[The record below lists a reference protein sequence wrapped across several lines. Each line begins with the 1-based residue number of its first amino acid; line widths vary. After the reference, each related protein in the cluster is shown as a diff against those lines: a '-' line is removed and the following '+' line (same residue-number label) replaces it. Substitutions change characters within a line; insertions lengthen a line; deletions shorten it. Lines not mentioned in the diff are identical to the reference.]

1 MRILLTGATGF
12 LGSHIAESLLTDK
25 YEILA
30 LKRTIS
36 KYDNLSFTHSVL
48 WVDIDTL
55 GWEKRVVEFS
65 PSIIIHTAWIGVSS
79 EGRDNWNDQ
88 LENIDF
94 MTQLLELARLCGN
107 CKFISLG
114 SQAEYGNFSG
124 KIDETYPVNP
134 TNAYGFVKVSAQ
146 RMLQSFCEIH
156 NICWYWLRVFSVFGE
171 RESDKWL
178 IPNVIKAILQGE
190 EKIDCTFGQ
199 QRYSYLYVK
208 DFAEAVKKIV
218 KSDGNYSGIYNISSN
233 HPIKLRTLLEMIKE
247 KTNPNFQLN
256 YGALPYRSGQSMHME
271 GDASKFQSQF
281 GDIVLSDF
289 ENKLE
294 KTINYYKEQ
303 NHETI

>member
-30 LKRTIS
+30 LKRPTS
-36 KYDNLSFTHSVL
+36 KYENLSFSHSIL
-48 WVDIDTL
+48 WVDIV
-55 GWEKRVVEFS
+55 GWEKQVLEFS

-79 EGRDNWNDQ
+79 EGRNNWSSQ
-88 LENIDF
+88 LDNIDF
-94 MTQLLELARLCGN
+94 LSQLLELARLCGN

-124 KIDETYPVNP
+124 KIDENYSVNP
-134 TNAYGFVKVSAQ
+134 TNVYGFVKVSVQ

-171 RESDKWL
+171 RESEKWL
-178 IPNVIKAILQGE
+178 IPSIIKGILQRE
-190 EKIDCTFGQ
+190 QEIDCTMGQ
-199 QRYSYLYVK
+199 QKYSYLYVK

-218 KSDGNYSGIYNISSN
+218 KSDGNYSGVYNISSN
-233 HPIKLRTLLEMIKE
+233 NPIKLKTLLEMIKE

-271 GDASKFQSQF
+271 GDTSKFQSQF